1 MSHQFFHVVL
11 PSHALQLL
19 AASFHLLLRM
29 SQTAAQLLV
38 CDGQGLVAANNGHH
52 RGLRAVI
59 EVCCRN
65 KRMCCVCTVRSA
77 WSFEQRDASLTAGE
91 VLERFQQVVFV
102 DSVFFYFL
110 F

>member
-59 EVCCRN
+59 EVCCR
-65 KRMCCVCTVRSA
+65 KSA
-77 WSFEQRDASLTAGE
+77 CGVYVQSDQHGALSRETLALLLGKYW
-91 VLERFQQVVFV
+91 
-102 DSVFFYFL
+102 SVFSR
-110 F
+110 